1 MLGQRGAAKVE
12 LRQEL
17 QTSSEPC
24 GVTLGVFKVFN
35 QPLSKA
41 GSSIC
46 GASERLPAPQ

>member
-1 MLGQRGAAKVE
+1 MELG
-12 LRQEL
+12 QEL
-17 QTSSEPC
+17 QTNFEPC

-46 GASERLPAPQ
+46 GASEHLPAPQ